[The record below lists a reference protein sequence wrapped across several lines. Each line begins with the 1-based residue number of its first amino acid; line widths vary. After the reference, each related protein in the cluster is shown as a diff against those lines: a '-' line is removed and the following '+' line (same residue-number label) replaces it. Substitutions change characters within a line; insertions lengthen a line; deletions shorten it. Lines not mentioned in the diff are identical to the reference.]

1 MEAPVTARPEGAV
14 QTSALEVINTGI
26 PPIAT
31 IEAGKTNFLN
41 EKPPGSCAVMM
52 HLHQG
57 VHGLNEGRPGEFNLF
72 VQMLD
77 NGEIHFP
84 DGTKPDEM
92 REAWRLTQNAGSLY
106 IIKNNRVYGIF
117 SREQL
122 QNGAVALPTGVKGEQ
137 IGISYFNPNSP
148 ATDPDGTSVGIFKL
162 NREWAPVP
170 VTVSR
175 TENRKSV
182 VERFRKHAE
191 NVRRWLPFFLV
202 LRFAE
207 TNLPPVYDAVPPS
220 SAPPPEAPWIPQD
233 PGFVVEPSPAP
244 TFEPSPTATPE
255 LSTATP
261 TNSPTRAVPSAT
273 PTEAQP
279 TSTSTPTRSP
289 VTPGSQKG

>member
-1 MEAPVTARPEGAV
+1 MENSKPRQPACRQAG
-14 QTSALEVINTGI
+14 TSTEW
-26 PPIAT
+26 PC
-31 IEAGKTNFLN
+31 
-41 EKPPGSCAVMM
+41 KPSNPAY
-52 HLHQG
+52 
-57 VHGLNEGRPGEFNLF
+57 
-72 VQMLD
+72 
-77 NGEIHFP
+77 I
-84 DGTKPDEM
+84 
-92 REAWRLTQNAGSLY
+92 LY
-106 IIKNNRVYGIF
+106 IILLLGTINDCVF
-117 SREQL
+117 SLLCYNEKDTMKTHQKL
-122 QNGAVALPTGVKGEQ
+122 
-137 IGISYFNPNSP
+137 
-148 ATDPDGTSVGIFKL
+148 TS
-162 NREWAPVP
+162 
-170 VTVSR
+170 SC
-175 TENRKSV
+175 
-182 VERFRKHAE
+182 
-191 NVRRWLPFFLV
+191 LPFLFLFLV